1 MENIWGDD
9 LVDMKLISKCN
20 SRIRFFSCVIYI
32 CNKYARVVF
41 LKDKKGITITNVFLK
56 ILNESGCKPN
66 KIWVNKGSK
75 FYNRSLKSWL
85 RDNDMEMYSTNNEG
99 KFVVAERFMITL
111 KSKIYKC
118 VITISKDVYT
128 NRLANI
134 VNESNNTYRRTIKMK
149 PVDVK
154 SNTYII
160 DFDKESN
167 EKDPKFEVS

>member
-1 MENIWGDD
+1 MFHKFWSSVKHDF
-9 LVDMKLISKCN
+9 N
-20 SRIRFFSCVIYI
+20 S
-32 CNKYARVVF
+32 NKEETFAPADVRQ
-41 LKDKKGITITNVFLK
+41 
-56 ILNESGCKPN
+56 
-66 KIWVNKGSK
+66 
-75 FYNRSLKSWL
+75 
-85 RDNDMEMYSTNNEG
+85 
-99 KFVVAERFMITL
+99 KFVNEIGLKYGHVATFRKTCDMFGSNLQNTFKIEWIKFSHVEFRG
-111 KSKIYKC
+111 SKIYKC

-134 VNESNNTYRRTIKMK
+134 VNESNNTYHRTIKMK